1 MGSCFQWQP
10 HPLGL
15 YCISAFIGWIKM
27 EFGWII
33 NLIGIA
39 FNGLRWAI
47 ESILNMTLFKVN
59 PDLSE
64 AFASTIALLV
74 SLTAAYILLVVVS
87 AGKKILGIIILLGW
101 ALLIV
106 SMIISAI

>member
-1 MGSCFQWQP
+1 
-10 HPLGL
+10 
-15 YCISAFIGWIKM
+15 M

-33 NLIGIA
+33 NLIGVA

-47 ESILNMTLFKVN
+47 ESLLNMTIFKVN
-59 PDLSE
+59 PELSE
-64 AFASTIALLV
+64 GFASTIALLV

-101 ALLIV
+101 TLLIV
-106 SMIISAI
+106 SMIVSAI